1 MAIYAIDTSI
11 EALQQRLVI
20 ISDQPGTAK
29 SLKQE
34 LSQEGYSAYDTHSY
48 QEALQ
53 KIKQDEINIAIF
65 DWDSANTKNIK
76 SLAMLK
82 RDCPHPLQV
91 IIYTAESSLETATS
105 AINLGAFAYVEKN
118 NSNEELIHHIN
129 RASYDILL
137 RQKQILEQTVQ
148 ERTRQLY
155 ISQRQA
161 QVTLDSIGD
170 GVVAID
176 SDNKIAYMNPIAE
189 QMTGALLTDAYKKPL
204 EKIFDL
210 RDTENLNPITLDIVQ
225 KIRQDVA
232 NLSPRSLQSHYGVLL
247 NKQGIEYKVAIRGA
261 SIKEEIDSGSVLV
274 LRDVTHKH
282 RIEKELRESKTRLK
296 AILDNSSAMIYLKDR
311 NGRFLLVNKQCERV
325 LGKKNHE
332 LVGSLSYDHYTQNA
346 AATQLEA
353 DLRTLQSNQ
362 PIETEHRTL
371 INNQEHIYLTT
382 RCRICDDQGRPYA
395 ICGIGTDIT
404 ERKRSEQVIR
414 EREKK
419 YRALVDTTDTGYTI
433 FDGRGRII
441 DANAEFIRFTGCKN
455 INEVI
460 GREIFQWIAPYE
472 LEKQRE
478 IGSIFRKKGKIT
490 GREIDFIDKE
500 GNIIA
505 IEFSATAIQDNNEI
519 RVLAIGRD
527 IGDRRKAEKEK
538 EEIQSQLRQAQKMEA
553 IGQLT
558 GGIAHDFNNILAS
571 IMGYTELSQQLC
583 DQVKSLDNSIP
594 LNLIQKLESYLTAVY
609 SSGERARDL
618 VQKMMTFSRGGDIS
632 VRVMK
637 IEPAINEIVSL
648 LSSTLPKTIVVK
660 TEYEDKLPLVLL
672 DPVQLHQIVMNLCI
686 NARDAMEEKGIIRI
700 LVRHSSQHLSNCSSC
715 HGNIEGEY
723 VEIIVKDNGPGI
735 DEKFKDRIFEPFF
748 TTKNVGQGTGMGLSM
763 VHGIVHEHGG
773 HIILRTAAKRG
784 TEIKLLF
791 PISNEEVSVTPEK
804 PLALEQDCFH
814 HGHILI
820 VEDEEMLAN
829 FMTDLFQSHGYQVT
843 VYTHSARAKEDFAN
857 IAADIDLVVTD
868 QTMPE
873 VTGSEL
879 AKHILQI
886 KPGLPIV
893 LCTGFSFSIDEKSAY
908 ELGITRFL
916 QKPLNSQQL
925 LKEVRALISPA
936 NRDPMLF
943 D

>member
-1 MAIYAIDTSI
+1 M
-11 EALQQRLVI
+11 
-20 ISDQPGTAK
+20 
-29 SLKQE
+29 
-34 LSQEGYSAYDTHSY
+34 
-48 QEALQ
+48 
-53 KIKQDEINIAIF
+53 
-65 DWDSANTKNIK
+65 
-76 SLAMLK
+76 
-82 RDCPHPLQV
+82 
-91 IIYTAESSLETATS
+91 
-105 AINLGAFAYVEKN
+105 
-118 NSNEELIHHIN
+118 
-129 RASYDILL
+129 
-137 RQKQILEQTVQ
+137 
-148 ERTRQLY
+148 
-155 ISQRQA
+155 
-161 QVTLDSIGD
+161 
-170 GVVAID
+170 
-176 SDNKIAYMNPIAE
+176 
-189 QMTGALLTDAYKKPL
+189 
-204 EKIFDL
+204 
-210 RDTENLNPITLDIVQ
+210 
-225 KIRQDVA
+225 
-232 NLSPRSLQSHYGVLL
+232 
-247 NKQGIEYKVAIRGA
+247 
-261 SIKEEIDSGSVLV
+261 
-274 LRDVTHKH
+274 
-282 RIEKELRESKTRLK
+282 
-296 AILDNSSAMIYLKDR
+296 
-311 NGRFLLVNKQCERV
+311 
-325 LGKKNHE
+325 
-332 LVGSLSYDHYTQNA
+332 
-346 AATQLEA
+346 
-353 DLRTLQSNQ
+353 
-362 PIETEHRTL
+362 
-371 INNQEHIYLTT
+371 
-382 RCRICDDQGRPYA
+382 
-395 ICGIGTDIT
+395 
-404 ERKRSEQVIR
+404 
-414 EREKK
+414 
-419 YRALVDTTDTGYTI
+419 
-433 FDGRGRII
+433 
-441 DANAEFIRFTGCKN
+441 
-455 INEVI
+455 
-460 GREIFQWIAPYE
+460 
-472 LEKQRE
+472 
-478 IGSIFRKKGKIT
+478 
-490 GREIDFIDKE
+490 
-500 GNIIA
+500 
-505 IEFSATAIQDNNEI
+505 
-519 RVLAIGRD
+519 
-527 IGDRRKAEKEK
+527 
-538 EEIQSQLRQAQKMEA
+538 
-553 IGQLT
+553 
-558 GGIAHDFNNILAS
+558 
-571 IMGYTELSQQLC
+571 
-583 DQVKSLDNSIP
+583 
-594 LNLIQKLESYLTAVY
+594 
-609 SSGERARDL
+609 
-618 VQKMMTFSRGGDIS
+618 
-632 VRVMK
+632 RVMK

-735 DEKFKDRIFEPFF
+735 DEKFKDRIFEPFC